1 MLRYALKR
9 LLWLIPVLL
18 GISVILFIVLQL
30 TPGDAATLLLGQNPD
45 QEVVAK
51 LREIYGLNDPVHI
64 QYLRLMRNLFTGQ
77 LQSIYYKSSVL
88 DQISQRMPA
97 TIELGLFA
105 MLIAAAVSLP
115 IGIVAA
121 VKKNTPLDYI
131 GMMLALVGV
140 SVPVFFTG
148 VILMYLL
155 SVYWNL
161 LPSSGYGGRIWTA
174 SGLRH
179 ILLPGVALSTVLMA
193 STSRLTR
200 SSMLEVLQSD
210 YVRTAKAKGLADRVV
225 VLKHAFR
232 NALLPVLTNL
242 GNQLAEVLG
251 GAVLTETVFSLA
263 GSRAVGGGCGVSS
276 RSPLV
281 FGTVL
286 FLSAIYVITNLIVD
300 LLYVVVDPRVTYH

>member
-51 LREIYGLNDPVHI
+51 LREIYGLNDPLHI

-161 LPSSGYGGRIWTA
+161 LPSSGYGGTDLDRIGFA
-174 SGLRH
+174 PHPFARCS
-179 ILLPGVALSTVLMA
+179 
-193 STSRLTR
+193 
-200 SSMLEVLQSD
+200 LEYCVDGQHQS
-210 YVRTAKAKGLADRVV
+210 ADS
-225 VLKHAFR
+225 LIDA
-232 NALLPVLTNL
+232 
-242 GNQLAEVLG
+242 G
-251 GAVLTETVFSLA
+251 GIAV
-263 GSRAVGGGCGVSS
+263 
-276 RSPLV
+276 
-281 FGTVL
+281 
-286 FLSAIYVITNLIVD
+286 
-300 LLYVVVDPRVTYH
+300 

>member
-51 LREIYGLNDPVHI
+51 LREIYGLNDPLHI

-232 NALLPVLTNL
+232 NALFPVLTNL

-251 GAVLTETVFSLA
+251 GAVLTETVFSWPGVGRLA
-263 GSRAVGGGCGVSS
+263 VDAVFH
-276 RSPLV
+276 RDHPLV